1 MNIFD
6 KVIEYFD
13 PQLAIRRKMA
23 REVLQN
29 NFSFDGGSKGNRF
42 STWYS
47 PSSSVNSSMS
57 GVIQTLR
64 DRSRDLARNNPYAV
78 KAKSSIGANVIGKG
92 ITAQIKNDTN
102 LAMADQLQQLWWKW
116 AETTD
121 CDSQSKV
128 NFYGIQRQVIKTI
141 FESGEVLIRKRRR
154 RSNVNNSIPL
164 ELQVME
170 PEFLDDSKEYFS
182 NNASDNYIYKGIE
195 FNSLGNPVAY
205 WLYPEHPGEDRLRS
219 LNHTSVRVPASDII
233 HLYRVDRPGQV
244 RGIPW
249 LTPAIIH
256 LKDFNDYEQTQL
268 VRQKIAA
275 CFMAFYKDID
285 PNLSDLPKND
295 QGQYID
301 KVTPALI
308 EALPH
313 GRDIV
318 FANPPTVENY
328 KEYSTQILRGIAV
341 GVGVPY
347 EVLTSDYSQVN
358 FSSARMGWL
367 EFHRSIEEWQNDI
380 FIANFLPTIW
390 GWFSQYAEIQGLDTR
405 NSYVVWTPQ
414 RRAMIDPSS
423 EIKAI
428 RDEVRAGLNS
438 LSGAIRELGR
448 DPQEVF
454 DQLEMDLKELEQRS
468 LKLDSIPSHMTQA
481 GMTQQE
487 QQPNQN

>member
-1 MNIFD
+1 MNFID
-6 KVIEYFD
+6 KFIEIFD
-13 PQLAIRRKMA
+13 PQSALKRKLA
-23 REVLQN
+23 REVLDSK
-29 NFSFDGGSKGNRF
+29 FSFDGGSKRDRF

-47 PSSSVNSSMS
+47 PSTSVNGSMS

-78 KAKSSIGANVIGKG
+78 KAKQAIGSNVIGKG
-92 ITAQIKNDTN
+92 ITAQIKDDKN
-102 LAMADQLQQLWWKW
+102 LLLAQKIQELWWKW
-116 AETTD
+116 ADSTD

-128 NFYGIQRQVIKTI
+128 NLYGIQRQVIKTI

-170 PEFLDDSKEYFS
+170 PEFLDDSKEYFT
-182 NNASDNYIYKGIE
+182 NKASENYIYKGIE

-205 WLYPEHPGEDRLRS
+205 WLYPEHPGEDRLRH
-219 LNHTSVRVPASDII
+219 LNHTSVRVPASEII
-233 HLYRVDRPGQV
+233 HLFRVDRPGQI

-249 LTPAIIH
+249 LTPAIVH

-285 PNLSDLPKND
+285 PNLTDLPKNES
-295 QGQYID
+295 GQFID

-328 KEYSTQILRGIAV
+328 KEYSTQILRGISV

-380 FIANFLPTIW
+380 FLSNFLPTIW
-390 GWFSQYAEIQGLDTR
+390 DWFRQYADISGLDTS
-405 NSYVVWTPQ
+405 NAYVVWTPQ

-454 DQLEMDLKELEQRS
+454 DQLEQDLKDLETRN
-468 LKLDSIPSHMTQA
+468 LVLDSIPKHMTQA
-481 GMTQQE
+481 GM
-487 QQPNQN
+487 NQIEPQTN